1 MGSRLF
7 GLALWHEFVVLF
19 RYNAVLFDTRSASLN
34 PVPFGTPPQMGSI
47 QIERPK
53 DKLGVESVYI
63 AFSARP
69 AETPFYQE

>member
-1 MGSRLF
+1 
-7 GLALWHEFVVLF
+7 
-19 RYNAVLFDTRSASLN
+19 
-34 PVPFGTPPQMGSI
+34 MGSI
-47 QIERPK
+47 QIERAK